1 VKRVTLIRSC
11 HDIVQFNTGSSCSTL
26 TSEYDCLVLEQWYND
41 VGNQEG
47 GASKDQKSEIHP
59 NSRVLLARDCWCSIL
74 RELSLVMYGATLF
87 LLTCNLL
94 VNLLKTG
101 EDGGEDDKRGNA
113 LDNVISA
120 TFL

>member
-1 VKRVTLIRSC
+1 
-11 HDIVQFNTGSSCSTL
+11 
-26 TSEYDCLVLEQWYND
+26 
-41 VGNQEG
+41 
-47 GASKDQKSEIHP
+47 
-59 NSRVLLARDCWCSIL
+59 
-74 RELSLVMYGATLF
+74 MYGATLF